1 MFWIKP
7 SVINV
12 DCFTFNETAYNN
24 FSPDIASKF
33 YPKEFKKLDNNIR
46 LKNNPNIN
54 SKLMSSMATIRLCNG
69 VTDLYS
75 NGFILPSWQDIILES
90 TIDGNI
96 HLDDRTS
103 HMYNKPAIQI
113 HERWQFG
120 NELYAGFNQ
129 VKLLSHWFFKEKT
142 GVQFTWNMCDW
153 ERSDI
158 ADKVRILSAVLDFK
172 HQTAT
177 NVNMFIKKDSIISY
191 NAGDPL
197 VHLIPISEKRVKVH
211 KHLLSLEEYDRATSM
226 QGAKMSYNNHRKLT
240 PEAKCPFGFGK

>member
-12 DCFTFNETAYNN
+12 DCFTFNDTAYTN
-24 FSPDIASKF
+24 FAPDIASKF
-33 YPKEFKKLDNNIR
+33 YPKEFKKLDNSIR

-54 SKLMSSMATIRLCNG
+54 SKLMSEMNTIRLCNG
-69 VTDLYS
+69 VTDLYT

-96 HLDDRTS
+96 FLDERTS
-103 HMYNKPAIQI
+103 NMLNKPAIQI
-113 HERWQFG
+113 HDRWQFG
-120 NELYAGFNQ
+120 NDLYPAFNH

-153 ERSDI
+153 DRSDI

-177 NVNMFIKKDSIISY
+177 NVNMFIKKDSTISY

-197 VHLIPISEKRVKVH
+197 VHLIPLSEKRVKIH
-211 KHLLSLEEYDRATSM
+211 KHLLSVEEYDRTTIM
-226 QGAKMSYNNHRKLT
+226 QGVKMSYNNHRKLT
-240 PEAKCPFGFGK
+240 AEAKCPFGFGK

>member
-1 MFWIKP
+1 MFWFKP

-12 DCFTFNETAYNN
+12 DCFTFNDTAYEH

-33 YPKEFKKLDNNIR
+33 YPKEFKKLDNSVR
-46 LKNNPNIN
+46 FKNNPDIN
-54 SKLMSSMATIRLCNG
+54 SKLMSTMHTIRMCNG
-69 VTDLYS
+69 VTDLYT
-75 NGFILPSWQDIILES
+75 NGFILPSWQDITLES

-96 HLDDRTS
+96 FLDDRTS
-103 HMYNKPAIQI
+103 SGMNKPAIQI

-120 NELYAGFNQ
+120 NELYPAFNQ

-153 ERSDI
+153 DRTDI
-158 ADKVRILSAVLDFK
+158 ADKVRILSGVLDFK

-197 VHLIPISEKRVKVH
+197 VHLIPLSEKRVKIH
-211 KHLLSLEEYDRATSM
+211 KHLISIEEYDRTTTM
-226 QGAKMSYNNHRKLT
+226 QGVKMSYSNHRKLT
-240 PEAKCPFGFGK
+240 TEAKCPFGFGK